1 MFVYGFAPFIQF
13 IMAYAFALAA
23 LLVAPPLGM
32 LYVGTTGAAAAATGG
47 TGA

>member
-13 IMAYAFALAA
+13 IMAYVFALTA
-23 LLVAPPLGM
+23 LLVATPLGIP
-32 LYVGTTGAAAAATGG
+32 YVGTTGAAAAAAGA